1 MAAGFECY
9 AGGSMCW
16 DGRVVNSLLAL
27 LSRDWLGVPVA
38 LTVVGAGGWL
48 VGLDAGSWV
57 VALGGVLVAVGAV
70 LLTGAVRHMVLVA
83 RESGARP
90 VPGTLVDVGGHRMHV
105 LAEGGAGGGPTV
117 VWMPGGH
124 APGAEF
130 GRLHAM
136 MAARTRSVLVD
147 RFGSGWSDVGPFPR
161 TTAAEAEELV
171 AALEAAGERAP
182 YVFVGHSFG
191 GLLVA
196 NAARRRPDLVAGL
209 VLLDPTP
216 LEVIAFAPPNRLVAG
231 MRGEFLL
238 TAVRHLFGVHRG
250 RGGRTGQYCAAASIF
265 AELSPGGLAGVGWK
279 TVVYDGDLGD
289 LPLVLVIPRDLTGG
303 EAVLAAAGDAAE
315 AERVGRFYLGAR
327 TRYLAAS
334 TASRVVYTPAGTGHD
349 FPTEAPGFVV
359 GVVADLVRELR
370 TFSP

>member
-1 MAAGFECY
+1 MRRN
-9 AGGSMCW
+9 
-16 DGRVVNSLLAL
+16 GRVADALLAS
-27 LSRDWLGVPVA
+27 LSRDWAGVPVA
-38 LTVVGAGGWL
+38 VLVVGVGVGL
-48 VGLDAGSWV
+48 VGGGAGWV
-57 VALGGVLVAVGAV
+57 VALGCLVVTVGVVLAVGAV
-70 LLTGAVRHMVLVA
+70 RHLLLVGRGAGAGGAPGRLV
-83 RESGARP
+83 G
-90 VPGTLVDVGGHRMHV
+90 VGGRRMHV
-105 LAEGGAGGGPTV
+105 LAEGVAGDGPTV

-124 APGAEF
+124 APGEEF
-130 GRLHAM
+130 GQLHAM

-196 NAARRRPDLVAGL
+196 NAARRRPDVVAGL

-231 MRGEFLL
+231 MRREFLL

-250 RGGRTGQYCAAASIF
+250 RGRDSRTGQYCAAASIF
-265 AELSPGGLAGVGWK
+265 AELSPVGLAEVGWE

-303 EAVLAAAGDAAE
+303 ETVLAAAGDAAE
-315 AERVGRFYLGAR
+315 AERMARFYLGAR

-334 TASRVVYTPAGTGHD
+334 TASRVVHTPTGTGHD
-349 FPTEAPGFVV
+349 FPTEEPGFVV
-359 GVVADLVRELR
+359 GVVSDLVSELR
-370 TFSP
+370 TLSP